1 MPSDDMPPDV
11 REGHYIKLMIRGGER
26 MKIGDLIRSLNTA
39 VVMLLLGGGI
49 ALYLSVPDL
58 IISFKP
64 AISFEELLEEDGR
77 ELTSGSHVT
86 GTVVYALDYFA
97 SESSYTR
104 RSDGS
109 RSGDRKSGNY
119 YLIPSVDGYFALK
132 CPQADVEAL
141 NQLSDETFS
150 YLSSGT
156 EPSTEFFTE
165 GKAELLEGN
174 LVTYYEEYLTE
185 LGYTEEEIEA
195 MGAPIV
201 VRYVSFTA
209 VRVMAVIGIVLL
221 LLGLWLLR
229 RGYRREVRGSGL
241 RRAADLPDVP

>member
-1 MPSDDMPPDV
+1 M
-11 REGHYIKLMIRGGER
+11 
-26 MKIGDLIRSLNTA
+26 
-39 VVMLLLGGGI
+39 
-49 ALYLSVPDL
+49 
-58 IISFKP
+58 
-64 AISFEELLEEDGR
+64 
-77 ELTSGSHVT
+77 
-86 GTVVYALDYFA
+86 
-97 SESSYTR
+97 
-104 RSDGS
+104 
-109 RSGDRKSGNY
+109 
-119 YLIPSVDGYFALK
+119 
-132 CPQADVEAL
+132 
-141 NQLSDETFS
+141 
-150 YLSSGT
+150 
-156 EPSTEFFTE
+156 
-165 GKAELLEGN
+165 EGN

>member
-1 MPSDDMPPDV
+1 
-11 REGHYIKLMIRGGER
+11 

-86 GTVVYALDYFA
+86 GKVVYALDYFA

-104 RSDGS
+104 RSYG
-109 RSGDRKSGNY
+109 
-119 YLIPSVDGYFALK
+119 
-132 CPQADVEAL
+132 
-141 NQLSDETFS
+141 
-150 YLSSGT
+150 SSGT

-209 VRVMAVIGIVLL
+209 VRVMAVIGIMLMLL
-221 LLGLWLLR
+221 
-229 RGYRREVRGSGL
+229 
-241 RRAADLPDVP
+241 